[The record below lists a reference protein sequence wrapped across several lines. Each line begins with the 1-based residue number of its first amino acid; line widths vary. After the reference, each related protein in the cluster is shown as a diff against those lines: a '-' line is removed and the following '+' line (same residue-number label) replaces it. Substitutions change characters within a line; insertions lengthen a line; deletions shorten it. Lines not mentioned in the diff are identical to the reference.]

1 MGTTDYSGCLDAME
15 NVNPIEFAMNFHSN
29 FVESVVTLCDCDCD
43 CFFLGKMNRP
53 RSSLT
58 LTMIQYYYIYI
69 YTWCLVIASVRQLE
83 VDHISYSL
91 LIISILI
98 YSGWCAFFFPSLFS
112 SCFHRTTWSRTAKA
126 SQTFHKIN
134 PICNLICDIS
144 EPKKDSSGNGK
155 LLCNCHH
162 YYIHVCDA
170 RV

>member
-69 YTWCLVIASVRQLE
+69 YLVLGDS
-83 VDHISYSL
+83 ISATARGRPY
-91 LIISILI
+91 LI
-98 YSGWCAFFFPSLFS
+98 FS
-112 SCFHRTTWSRTAKA
+112 SHHINFDIFGLVCVFFLLSSRRVFIARHGRERQKPAKRFTK
-126 SQTFHKIN
+126 SIQSVI
-134 PICNLICDIS
+134 
-144 EPKKDSSGNGK
+144 
-155 LLCNCHH
+155 
-162 YYIHVCDA
+162 
-170 RV
+170 

>member
-69 YTWCLVIASVRQLE
+69 YLVLGDSISATARGRPYLIFSSH
-83 VDHISYSL
+83 HINFDIFGL
-91 LIISILI
+91 V
-98 YSGWCAFFFPSLFS
+98 CVFFPSLFS
-112 SCFHRTTWSRTAKA
+112 SH
-126 SQTFHKIN
+126 
-134 PICNLICDIS
+134 DMV
-144 EPKKDSSGNGK
+144 ENGK
-155 LLCNCHH
+155 SQPN
-162 YYIHVCDA
+162 VS
-170 RV
+170 